1 MKLSIL
7 ICTLPSREKFLE
19 RLQDD
24 LFHQAAELNILEDVE
39 FLIDPEVDI
48 TIGEKRNR
56 LLNEAK
62 GKYVAWFDDDDRP
75 GNYYLKT
82 LLTGIA
88 HGSDVISLRGHYY
101 IDGVLDGI
109 FEHSIKYK
117 EWKTNSDGPV
127 KYERNPNHLNC
138 IKREIALAVGGFP
151 NKNFGEDHEFSKRLA
166 KSNLI
171 KTEFYT
177 QEILYH
183 YYYRTNKD

>member
-7 ICTLPSREKFLE
+7 ICTIPSRESFLE
-19 RLQDD
+19 DLQSE
-24 LFHQAAELNILEDVE
+24 LFSQAAELNVLDEVE

-48 TIGEKRNR
+48 SIGEKRNR
-56 LLNEAK
+56 LLSEAK
-62 GKYVAWFDDDDRP
+62 GKYIAFHDDDDKP

-82 LLTGIA
+82 LLEGID
-88 HGSDVISLRGHYY
+88 HGHDVISLRGHYY

-117 EWKTNSDGPV
+117 EWKTNPSGPV

-138 IKREIALAVGGFP
+138 MRKSIALSVGFP

-166 KSNLI
+166 ASKLI
-171 KTEFYT
+171 KSEYYT

-183 YYYRTNKD
+183 YYYRSNK